1 MAPSRR
7 IVAIV
12 ALAALAFTACSNNDA
27 KESDIR
33 DAMTDVGLP
42 DSQADC
48 VSSQLFDE
56 LDQDELNDLASA
68 TDPDDFDEETSQ
80 TVDSVLNECVIE
92 ADTSDSTDTTGTDG
106 TESDGGD
113 TTETTGDGATSTTS
127 AGG

>member
-12 ALAALAFTACSNNDA
+12 ALAALAFTACSSNDA

-42 DSQADC
+42 GNQADC
-48 VSSQLFDE
+48 VASKLVDE

-68 TDPDDFDEETSQ
+68 TDPDEFDEQTSQ
-80 TVDSVLNECVIE
+80 TVDSVLNECVVD
-92 ADTSDSTDTTGTDG
+92 ADTSDTTGTDS

-113 TTETTGDGATSTTS
+113 TTDTTGDGETSTTS